1 MEKQSKKPS
10 AAGKRKKFP
19 RVLKNVY
26 LWVILYFFDFGSLG
40 TSCYNHLLYRLFAI
54 LFQFFTNV
62 FFQCYPLFLCLSF
75 KDTYSPFT
83 QLFVSVKLCAV
94 GTIPIS
100 PPYIRLH
107 NPRPLVHWRSSRPP
121 APQGRGI
128 PSAAQAVEQEQQE
141 ETPQSCV
148 FSSCPTGLR
157 LKISR
162 L

>member
-19 RVLKNVY
+19 CVLKNVY

-107 NPRPLVHWRSSRPP
+107 NPRPLVHWRSSRPHR
-121 APQGRGI
+121 RGG
-128 PSAAQAVEQEQQE
+128 VFRRLLR
-141 ETPQSCV
+141 QSNRNSKRKRHRV
-148 FSSCPTGLR
+148 AFFPLALR
-157 LKISR
+157 DYG
-162 L
+162 